1 MQPMTPVQARQHPWL
16 VQLNS
21 VLDNLASALL
31 RGDVRAT
38 EQASAAVQATLQRS
52 PQAHEL
58 GRVGQAPSDEI
69 RRVSQRLTQL
79 RQAVLRN
86 AAQSQRAVRSLLPQ
100 AVPATYGRQAGPS
113 ASSTGGAS
121 RAYLSA

>member
-1 MQPMTPVQARQHPWL
+1 MQPTNPVQARPQPWL

-21 VLDNLASALL
+21 ALDNLASALL
-31 RGDVRAT
+31 RGDVSAT
-38 EQASAAVQATLQRS
+38 EQASAAVQATLQRA

-58 GRVGQAPSDEI
+58 VKAGQAPSDEI
-69 RRVSQRLTQL
+69 RQVSQRLTQL

-100 AVPATYGRQAGPS
+100 AVPATYGRQTGPS
-113 ASSTGGAS
+113 VSSTGGAS
-121 RAYLSA
+121 RAYLAA